1 MTMLSSVNALDRHCG
16 KLSSRPFF
24 KFIGSIQLSPGSMRF
39 SYESVLG
46 ELGLISMLI
55 RPTIFVH
62 PYHDPRLLTRDESRN
77 NFKSSI
83 KNGKT
88 DHPLDNSCDSR
99 SSHSIVVYN
108 LTRTIPD
115 FSSVRNKSKYSLNL

>member
-1 MTMLSSVNALDRHCG
+1 MLSSVNTLDRHCG

-39 SYESVLG
+39 SYESALG
-46 ELGLISMLI
+46 ELGLISMLT

-62 PYHDPRLLTRDESRN
+62 PYHDPR
-77 NFKSSI
+77 
-83 KNGKT
+83 
-88 DHPLDNSCDSR
+88 HPRDNSCDSR

-108 LTRTIPD
+108 LTRMIPD
-115 FSSVRNKSKYSLNL
+115 FSSVRNKSKYSLNP